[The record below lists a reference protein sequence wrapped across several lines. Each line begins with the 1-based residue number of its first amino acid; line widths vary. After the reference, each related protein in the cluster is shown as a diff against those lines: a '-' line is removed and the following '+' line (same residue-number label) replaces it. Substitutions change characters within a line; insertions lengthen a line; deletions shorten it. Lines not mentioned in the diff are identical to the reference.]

1 MKPGL
6 LLLGGGLL
14 SCAAPMAP
22 TPVRPEPD
30 AVPLRD
36 TSGDFLATAREP
48 LTETAAPPGERWRT
62 RTIEEPSPPPSHGRL
77 IDLDVRDADVQ
88 EVCRLLADVGQVNI
102 VVADDVHGT
111 VTVRMK
117 RVPWD
122 QALLAIVEA
131 KGLRAVHQGNIILV
145 KPAGK

>member
-1 MKPGL
+1 MKPRL
-6 LLLGGGLL
+6 LLLCGLL

-22 TPVRPEPD
+22 IPATPEPGV
-30 AVPLRD
+30 VPLRD
-36 TSGDFLATAREP
+36 TSGDLLATDREP
-48 LTETAAPPGERWRT
+48 LGETSPSPPAERWRA
-62 RTIEEPSPPPSHGRL
+62 RTVDEPPAAPAHGRL

-102 VVADDVHGT
+102 VVADDVHGK

-131 KGLRAVHQGNIILV
+131 KGLRTVREGNIILV